1 MQEFLRKMWQ
11 KGLVDAEK
19 LQSYCPIFL
28 TEAEV
33 GAILAVP
40 QNGETA

>member
-1 MQEFLRKMWQ
+1 MKEFLWKMWQ
-11 KGLVDAEK
+11 KGLVDAGK
-19 LQSYCPIFL
+19 LRSYCPIFL

-33 GAILAVP
+33 EAILEVP

>member
-1 MQEFLRKMWQ
+1 MKEFLRKMWQ
-11 KGLVDAEK
+11 KGLVDAGK

-33 GAILAVP
+33 EAILEVP